1 MQEIGCALEIL
12 WERAE
17 GRRCL
22 KDEEAH
28 ATREEVAEESRERD
42 EGEREVVEGL
52 LGDELEVMDSGG
64 AGLKV
69 WPVGE
74 GWSWVK

>member
-1 MQEIGCALEIL
+1 MEIL
-12 WERAE
+12 WDRAE

-28 ATREEVAEESRERD
+28 ATREEVAEESRERG

-52 LGDELEVMDSGG
+52 LGDELEMMDFRGRWIEG
-64 AGLKV
+64 VAR
-69 WPVGE
+69 VGRLDLAE
-74 GWSWVK
+74 VI